1 MALKKEKGIVI
12 QSLDYGDS
20 DRMISLAGESEIR
33 MKFISKGI
41 RKSKRRAIAST
52 ELGSLI
58 EIDFYDQ
65 NEKDWKSIKEVNLIN
80 RFDELKS
87 SYSGS
92 LLVFY
97 FCEMIATLYPEGEG
111 HPFLYQILLGAF
123 EFADK
128 NEFALELLP
137 FFKVRTLAN
146 LGHFPTEF
154 FCHSCGESV
163 LTKRSAYFSIPN
175 REFLCG
181 DCHTL
186 PKDQLPMIRFFQI
199 ILTHRFSKVL
209 EVHEKTE
216 IIKEADLTM
225 NQFLRSITGKELKS
239 YFEFYKSIGDS
250 F

>member
-12 QSLDYGDS
+12 QSMDFGDS
-20 DRMISLAGESEIR
+20 DRMISLAGESEVR

-58 EIDFYDQ
+58 EIDYYDQ
-65 NEKDWKSIKEVNLIN
+65 AEKDWKSIKEINLVN
-80 RFDELKS
+80 RFDTLKS
-87 SYSGS
+87 TYLGTM
-92 LLVFY
+92 LIFY
-97 FCEMIATLYPEGEG
+97 FCEIIATLYPEGEA
-111 HPFLYQILLGAF
+111 HPFLNQVLVGSF
-123 EFADK
+123 EYVDQ
-128 NEFALELLP
+128 NRMRLEILP
-137 FFKVRTLAN
+137 FFKLRVLAN

-154 FCHSCGESV
+154 YCHTCGESV
-163 LTKRSAYFSIPN
+163 LQKKSALFALET

-186 PKDQLPMIRFFQI
+186 PKDQLPMIRLFQT
-199 ILTHRFSKVL
+199 ILTHRFSKLMEL
-209 EVHEKTE
+209 EPRKETV
-216 IIKEADLTM
+216 KEADLVL
-225 NQFLRSITGKELKS
+225 NQFLRSITGKEFKS